1 MKENITNIKY
11 RTLLNSKKYNPF
23 NIDNNKDLT
32 KFIHLISILTQCS
45 DKKSLDK
52 KLLKLNI
59 ETDIILSFLIVKKEK
74 QLLFFLSTI
83 NIVNPES
90 FLYLYING
98 FYFENQ
104 KFTLDFNE
112 FYFENILSSG
122 NVEGFKYFKKNVK
135 YIKINEKIEIKY
147 SGFLDSLNEE
157 IKFTNNL
164 PLEILFHR
172 IEDLDDIEGIE
183 LFFFILTNENV
194 DISTPTFN
202 TFIDYNHDI
211 NKPFLE
217 KKTLIEYIILHGLE
231 SKPPK
236 EYINN
241 YGFTIEEENS
251 RRKYRDILLKAF
263 SILSKKKSF
272 NKHYT
277 STLSFIHSCS
287 FAIEKDKS
295 EFINIINNIK

>member
-1 MKENITNIKY
+1 
-11 RTLLNSKKYNPF
+11 
-23 NIDNNKDLT
+23 
-32 KFIHLISILTQCS
+32 LISILTQCS